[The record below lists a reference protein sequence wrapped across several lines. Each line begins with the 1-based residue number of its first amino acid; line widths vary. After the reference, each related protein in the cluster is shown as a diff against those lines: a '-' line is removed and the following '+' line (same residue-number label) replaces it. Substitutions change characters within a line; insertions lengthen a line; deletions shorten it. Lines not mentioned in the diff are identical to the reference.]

1 MKLSLRA
8 LALTSGIVWALAL
21 FMTGLINLIW
31 RGYGDAFLK
40 MMASIYP
47 GYHAS
52 GSIGDLIV
60 GTLYALLDGVICG
73 LVFGWLYNLFVGKG
87 NKSKQSSV

>member
-8 LALTSGIVWALAL
+8 LAVTSGIVWALAL
-21 FMTGLINLIW
+21 FLTGFVNLIW

-40 MMASIYP
+40 MMASVYP
-47 GYHAS
+47 GYHAA

-60 GTLYALLDGVICG
+60 GT
-73 LVFGWLYNLFVGKG
+73 
-87 NKSKQSSV
+87 

>member
-1 MKLSLRA
+1 MKLNLKP

-21 FMTGLINLIW
+21 FLTGLVNLIW
-31 RGYGDAFLK
+31 QGYGDAFLK
-40 MMASIYP
+40 IMASLYP

-52 GSIGDLIV
+52 GSIGDLII
-60 GTLYALLDGVICG
+60 GTLYAFLDGGICG
-73 LVFGWLYNLFVGKG
+73 LFFGWLYNLFVGKG